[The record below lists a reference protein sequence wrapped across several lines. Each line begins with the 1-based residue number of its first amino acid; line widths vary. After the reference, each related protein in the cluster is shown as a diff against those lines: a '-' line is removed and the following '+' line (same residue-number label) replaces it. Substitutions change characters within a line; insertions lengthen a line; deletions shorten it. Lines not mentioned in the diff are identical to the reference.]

1 MWKRMDKEAKLLGSW
16 RRLWSGLVPR
26 CSLSSMK
33 EAETYLFPSL
43 PTKQQYFRSSKRL
56 IWLPFGSTA
65 ILPGW
70 DDLRKRSEG
79 KPLPQT
85 AWFEPSA
92 DTTHQGLLWA
102 VLIFSF
108 SLAKGW
114 LHWWSQSLQLLIS
127 ESNWPMEGNAS
138 AWAECAFEQQGY
150 ISMLRHKFSSVEFC
164 SVTSPPVLA
173 ALRSAHLSQFCCLL
187 QIWILLC
194 LPPSLLS
201 STSGPCCCPLD
212 FLQVVFNALCH
223 SDKASSYLPY
233 SHGHYAKK
241 IPCVELCTRS
251 FPVLSSYLEK
261 NMKLMSI
268 QRPITVQIE
277 MQNLHWIS
285 KTVALG

>member
-1 MWKRMDKEAKLLGSW
+1 
-16 RRLWSGLVPR
+16 
-26 CSLSSMK
+26 
-33 EAETYLFPSL
+33 
-43 PTKQQYFRSSKRL
+43 
-56 IWLPFGSTA
+56 
-65 ILPGW
+65 
-70 DDLRKRSEG
+70 
-79 KPLPQT
+79 
-85 AWFEPSA
+85 
-92 DTTHQGLLWA
+92 
-102 VLIFSF
+102 
-108 SLAKGW
+108 
-114 LHWWSQSLQLLIS
+114 
-127 ESNWPMEGNAS
+127 MEGNAS

-194 LPPSLLS
+194 LPPSLFS

-277 MQNLHWIS
+277 MQDLHWIS